1 MRDGRQPRSVDASDS
16 PDTSFARFGLGWGLV
31 GLGFVELTPILQCSC
46 ARGRG
51 GMPVT
56 EDTDA
61 EFARQ
66 DAVIAQQALLRQQQ
80 QQQQHLVGEDS
91 DVYEL

>member
-1 MRDGRQPRSVDASDS
+1 
-16 PDTSFARFGLGWGLV
+16 
-31 GLGFVELTPILQCSC
+31 
-46 ARGRG
+46 
-51 GMPVT
+51 MPVT

-80 QQQQHLVGEDS
+80 QQQPHLVGEDS

>member
-1 MRDGRQPRSVDASDS
+1 
-16 PDTSFARFGLGWGLV
+16 
-31 GLGFVELTPILQCSC
+31 
-46 ARGRG
+46 
-51 GMPVT
+51 MPVT

-80 QQQQHLVGEDS
+80 QQQHLVGEDS